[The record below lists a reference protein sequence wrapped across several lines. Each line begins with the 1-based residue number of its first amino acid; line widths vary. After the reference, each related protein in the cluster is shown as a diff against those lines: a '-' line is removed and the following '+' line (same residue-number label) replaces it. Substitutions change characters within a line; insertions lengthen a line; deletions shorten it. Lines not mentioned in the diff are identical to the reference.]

1 MNRGVL
7 SDPSFIVSSKKTSD
21 EKRGNPKKRKGAHQK
36 RPPMKKEVTQKTQRG
51 SSKKTSDE
59 KRGNPKK
66 HKRAQQKRLP
76 MKKEATKKTKRGPSK
91 RSRREKEALAKRKNF
106 QQTYTFIEASS
117 ANLTVEGEGDAF
129 RFKSQITSGMKVT
142 N

>member
-36 RPPMKKEVTQKTQRG
+36 RPPMKKEVTQKMQRG
-51 SSKKTSDE
+51 PSKKTSDE

-66 HKRAQQKRLP
+66 KKGAHQKDLGGKKRHLQSAKISNKHTRL
-76 MKKEATKKTKRGPSK
+76 SK
-91 RSRREKEALAKRKNF
+91 PAP
-106 QQTYTFIEASS
+106 
-117 ANLTVEGEGDAF
+117 LT
-129 RFKSQITSGMKVT
+129 
-142 N
+142 